1 MKITRKNPISGE
13 KVTREIDVSQEQL
26 DAWNSGE
33 LIQRAMPDLNED
45 DREFILTGILPNQ
58 WDELFGYN
66 GE

>member
-13 KVTREIDVSQEQL
+13 KVTREIEVTQEQL

-45 DREFILTGILPNQ
+45 DREFILTGILPHQ

>member
-13 KVTREIDVSQEQL
+13 KVTREINVSQAQL

-33 LIQRAMPDLNED
+33 LIQRAMPDLSAD
-45 DREFILTGILPNQ
+45 DREFILTGILPHQ

>member
-13 KVTREIDVSQEQL
+13 TVTREIDVSQAQL

-45 DREFILTGILPNQ
+45 DREFILTGILPHQ